1 MRFEMCGALWVPPS
15 APTSTYL
22 EVSVAALGRAYLLEG
37 KYPPGRGVSWYGGAM
52 PRNHPVPD
60 VYSSACP
67 SRRVMAVL
75 AEKWTLLVV
84 AALADGPMR
93 TAELRRC
100 VDGVSEKMLIQTL
113 RKLESYALVSR
124 KSYPE
129 IPPRVEYRLTPL
141 GRPLARRDH
150 RDQAGSGTHE
160 AFRQRLSG
168 PVCRQTRW
176 GSAPNWGAVDL
187 PANRQCSHLVKTP
200 GGGSSTLVRAD
211 AKTAPD
217 SQFHRK

>member
-1 MRFEMCGALWVPPS
+1 MPKPP
-15 APTSTYL
+15 
-22 EVSVAALGRAYLLEG
+22 AA
-37 KYPPGRGVSWYGGAM
+37 
-52 PRNHPVPD
+52 N

-141 GRPLARRDH
+141 GRSLARL
-150 RDQAGSGTHE
+150 AGLFGRWVERNVATLIRAEEKGARPFVAE
-160 AFRQRLSG
+160 ARPDL
-168 PVCRQTRW
+168 TRARR
-176 GSAPNWGAVDL
+176 SAGA
-187 PANRQCSHLVKTP
+187 
-200 GGGSSTLVRAD
+200 
-211 AKTAPD
+211 
-217 SQFHRK
+217 